1 MSGKDQWVSPRD
13 NGKWGVHGA
22 GNSRDTNQFDTQ
34 AEAIA
39 RAKEIAT
46 NQSSEVVIQGQNG
59 RIRSK
64 DSYGND
70 PCPPKD
76 KEH

>member
-1 MSGKDQWVSPRD
+1 MGNNQWVSPRN
-13 NGKWGVHGA
+13 NGKWGVHRE
-22 GNSRDTNQFDTQ
+22 GNSRDTNVFDTQ

-39 RAKEIAT
+39 RAREIAI
-46 NQSSEVVIQGQNG
+46 NQQSEVIVQGRNG

-70 PCPPKD
+70 PCPPRD
-76 KEH
+76 REH

>member
-1 MSGKDQWVSPRD
+1 MTGKNQWVSPRD

-22 GNSRDTNQFDTQ
+22 GNTKDTNQYDTQ
-34 AEAIA
+34 KQAIDRA
-39 RAKEIAT
+39 RGIAT
-46 NQSSEVVIQGQNG
+46 NQNSEVIVQRPNGQ
-59 RIRSK
+59 IRSK

>member
-1 MSGKDQWVSPRD
+1 MGKNQWVTQRD
-13 NGKWGVHGA
+13 DKGWNVIGE
-22 GNSRDTNQFDTQ
+22 GNSKATAVFNTQ
-34 AEAIA
+34 KEAIK

-46 NQSSEVVIQGQNG
+46 NQNSEVIVQGRDG
-59 RIRSK
+59 KIRSK